1 MMRTNRRRHCLRAQE
16 THKREE
22 NEMTMR
28 KGLWLAVTLVVSG
41 CAGLPTG
48 PASPVTGID
57 GVACVTGTAAID
69 PSLKT
74 SENDV
79 LLGKARGVSGKGGT
93 CDGQVYA
100 VSAPVKLYRVY
111 DSAKGYTQRGSWWAL
126 EKPSGTRDSYRATYA
141 ICPEWSAVDALVECE
156 IRPGTQVVIVSTQSA
171 VCGDGT
177 ELPKTAALQVYVAND
192 GRSDLYHV
200 GACKELGSWP

>member
-1 MMRTNRRRHCLRAQE
+1 MMMRMA
-16 THKREE
+16 
-22 NEMTMR
+22 M
-28 KGLWLAVTLVVSG
+28 WVAVSVAVSA
-41 CAGLPTG
+41 CAALPRGSSG
-48 PASPVTGID
+48 PVAGID
-57 GVACVTGTAAID
+57 GVACAGGVPVTD
-69 PSLKT
+69 PNLKI
-74 SENDV
+74 SDNDA

-111 DSAKGYTQRGSWWAL
+111 DASKGYTQRGSWWAL
-126 EKPSGTRDSYRATYA
+126 EKPGGTRESYRANYA

-156 IRPGTQVVIVSTQSA
+156 IRPGTQVVIGSTQSA
-171 VCGDGT
+171 ICADQT

-192 GRSDLYHV
+192 GLNEIYHV